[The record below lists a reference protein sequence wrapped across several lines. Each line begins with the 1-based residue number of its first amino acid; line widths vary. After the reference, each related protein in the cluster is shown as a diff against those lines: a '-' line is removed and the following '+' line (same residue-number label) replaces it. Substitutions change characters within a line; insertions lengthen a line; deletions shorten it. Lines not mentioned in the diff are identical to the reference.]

1 MLFEQ
6 TKLSKQTLW
15 WGDLFIIFTIG
26 EMYAQGTKELGNHLG
41 PWHLN
46 EEAQH

>member
-15 WGDLFIIFTIG
+15 WGDLFITFTIG
-26 EMYAQGTKELGNHLG
+26 EMYVQVTKELENHLS
-41 PWHLN
+41 PWHLD
-46 EEAQH
+46 EEVHH